1 MDDVTICAEFYR
13 DAITRVREVELHA
26 LKRQNSILRATLA
39 LMEFYQV
46 YNCHPMIGRSQLS
59 APTSQ
64 L

>member
-1 MDDVTICAEFYR
+1 MEDVVIYR
-13 DAITRVREVELHA
+13 GALTRIRRAQLEA

-59 APTSQ
+59 APTTQ